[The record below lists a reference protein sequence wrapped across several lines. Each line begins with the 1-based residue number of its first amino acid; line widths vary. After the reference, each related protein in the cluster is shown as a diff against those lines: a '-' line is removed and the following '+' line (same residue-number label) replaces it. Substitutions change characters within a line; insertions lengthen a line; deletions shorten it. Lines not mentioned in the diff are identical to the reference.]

1 MTRHLGLL
9 KLVPEMQT
17 FLLSL
22 KTASELWKFSLNK
35 MSALAHPQTEE
46 QRRYFATMKAKNSP
60 CGRYGVRS

>member
-9 KLVPEMQT
+9 KLVPEIRA

-35 MSALAHPQTEE
+35 MRALAHPQTEE
-46 QRRYFATMKAKNSP
+46 QRRYFATMKAKD
-60 CGRYGVRS
+60 